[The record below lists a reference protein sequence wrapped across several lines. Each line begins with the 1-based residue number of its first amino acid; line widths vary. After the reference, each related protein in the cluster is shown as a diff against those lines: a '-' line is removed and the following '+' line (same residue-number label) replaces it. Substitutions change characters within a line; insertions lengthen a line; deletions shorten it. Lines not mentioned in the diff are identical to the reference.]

1 MGFSDLLDRMLGR
14 APSSAG
20 EADRLTLPPPPTA
33 QDVYAALD
41 QTEELL
47 SSAALPSVVVAR
59 GARVI
64 DTVRDT
70 VPRLEK
76 VSGSDLGYTV
86 VATATDYLPE
96 AIGSY
101 QRLPRR
107 YADTRPVDGAKT
119 SLMVLVDQL
128 DLLGL
133 TMDRVFDAVYR
144 QDAQELVAQGR
155 FIAEKFGSPGAGG
168 SLRVTEEDH
177 APVPQPPADERAE
190 NAAAVDGG
198 DQADETDEADEAG
211 IDPLA
216 PPQGGHG

>member
-14 APSSAG
+14 SAPAD
-20 EADRLTLPPPPTA
+20 DRLTLPAPPTA
-33 QDVYAALD
+33 QDVHDALAS
-41 QTEELL
+41 TEELL
-47 SSAALPSVVVAR
+47 GSSALPSVVVAR
-59 GARVI
+59 GTRVI

-70 VPRLEK
+70 LPRLEK
-76 VSGSDLGYTV
+76 LSGSDLGYTV

-96 AIGSY
+96 AIGAY

-144 QDAQELVAQGR
+144 QDARELVAQGR
-155 FIAEKFGSPGAGG
+155 FIAEKFGSAGSGG
-168 SLRVTEEDH
+168 SLRLDEDAH
-177 APVPQPPADERAE
+177 APVPPEPAPGQ
-190 NAAAVDGG
+190 VDTAHAGAG
-198 DQADETDEADEAG
+198 EAD
-211 IDPLA
+211 DVSPLA
-216 PPQGGHG
+216 PPQGGTR

>member
-14 APSSAG
+14 TPAQ
-20 EADRLTLPPPPTA
+20 EQERLVLPPPPTA
-33 QDVYAALD
+33 DDVYAALT

-47 SSAALPSVVVAR
+47 TSSALPSVVVAR
-59 GARVI
+59 AQRVV

-70 VPRLEK
+70 VPRLK
-76 VSGSDLGYTV
+76 RISGSDLGYTV
-86 VATATDYLPE
+86 IATATDYLPE
-96 AIGSY
+96 AVGAY

-144 QDAQELVAQGR
+144 DDARELVAQGR
-155 FIAEKFGSPGAGG
+155 FIAEKFGSAGAGG
-168 SLRVTEEDH
+168 GLRITADDA
-177 APVPQPPADERAE
+177 APLPEQPD
-190 NAAAVDGG
+190 
-198 DQADETDEADEAG
+198 
-211 IDPLA
+211 DPTGPVSPVSPLS
-216 PPQGGHG
+216 PPEGRDR

>member
-1 MGFSDLLDRMLGR
+1 MAFSALLDRMLGR
-14 APSSAG
+14 SPDGG
-20 EADRLTLPPPPTA
+20 EDRLTLPPPPTA

-41 QTEELL
+41 ATEALL
-47 SSAALPSVVVAR
+47 TSAALPSVVVAR
-59 GARVI
+59 GNRI
-64 DTVRDT
+64 IGTVRDT

-96 AIGSY
+96 AVGSY

-155 FIAEKFGSPGAGG
+155 FIAEKFGSAGAGG
-168 SLRVTEEDH
+168 SLRVSSADH
-177 APVPQPPADERAE
+177 APVPDAE
-190 NAAAVDGG
+190 PESGVA
-198 DQADETDEADEAG
+198 
-211 IDPLA
+211 PLA
-216 PPQGGHG
+216 PPQGGNG

>member
-14 APSSAG
+14 AP
-20 EADRLTLPPPPTA
+20 EAADDRLELPAPPTA
-33 QDVYAALD
+33 QDVEQALAT
-41 QTEELL
+41 TEELL
-47 SSAALPSVVVAR
+47 GSSTLPSVVTAR
-59 GARVI
+59 AQRVV

-70 VPRLEK
+70 VPRMGRI
-76 VSGSDLGYTV
+76 SGSSLGYTV

-96 AIGSY
+96 AIGAY

-144 QDAQELVAQGR
+144 DDARELVAQGR
-155 FIAEKFGSPGAGG
+155 FIAEKFGGSAGGG
-168 SLRVTEEDH
+168 SLRIDADDH
-177 APVPQPPADERAE
+177 APVPEQPSEGSADDDAVDPLTPPAGR
-190 NAAAVDGG
+190 
-198 DQADETDEADEAG
+198 T
-211 IDPLA
+211 P
-216 PPQGGHG
+216 

>member
-14 APSSAG
+14 SAPAD
-20 EADRLTLPPPPTA
+20 DRLTLPAPPTA
-33 QDVYAALD
+33 QDVHDALAS
-41 QTEELL
+41 TEELL
-47 SSAALPSVVVAR
+47 GSSALPSVVVAR
-59 GARVI
+59 GTRVI

-70 VPRLEK
+70 LPRLEK
-76 VSGSDLGYTV
+76 LSGSDLGYTV

-96 AIGSY
+96 AIGAY

-144 QDAQELVAQGR
+144 QDARELVAQGR
-155 FIAEKFGSPGAGG
+155 FIAEKFGSAGSGG
-168 SLRVTEEDH
+168 SLRLDEDDH
-177 APVPQPPADERAE
+177 APVPKEPTPAPVATPHLDSA
-190 NAAAVDGG
+190 
-198 DQADETDEADEAG
+198 EADG
-211 IDPLA
+211 VSPLA
-216 PPQGGHG
+216 PPQAGTR

>member
-14 APSSAG
+14 APAQ
-20 EADRLTLPPPPTA
+20 EQERLVLPPPPTA
-33 QDVYAALD
+33 DDVYAALT

-47 SSAALPSVVVAR
+47 ASSALPSVVVAR
-59 GARVI
+59 AQRVV

-70 VPRLEK
+70 VPRLARI
-76 VSGSDLGYTV
+76 SGNDLGYTV
-86 VATATDYLPE
+86 IATATDYLPE

-144 QDAQELVAQGR
+144 DDARELVAQGR
-155 FIAEKFGSPGAGG
+155 FIAEKFGSAGAGG
-168 SLRVTEEDH
+168 DLRITAEDR
-177 APVPQPPADERAE
+177 AVVPPQPTEPADPAP
-190 NAAAVDGG
+190 ATGS
-198 DQADETDEADEAG
+198 
-211 IDPLA
+211 PLS
-216 PPQGGHG
+216 PPEGRDR

>member
-14 APSSAG
+14 AP
-20 EADRLTLPPPPTA
+20 ETPEERLSLPAPPTETE
-33 QDVYAALD
+33 VYAALD

-47 SSAALPSVVVAR
+47 TSTALPSVVTAR
-59 GARVI
+59 GQRVI

-70 VPRLEK
+70 VPRLK
-76 VSGSDLGYTV
+76 KFSGSDLGYTIT
-86 VATATDYLPE
+86 ATAIDYLPE
-96 AIGSY
+96 AVGAY

-144 QDAQELVAQGR
+144 EDARELVAQGR
-155 FIAEKFGSPGAGG
+155 FIAEKFGSAGHGG
-168 SLRVTEEDH
+168 SLGLGAGDH
-177 APVPQPPADERAE
+177 APVPEQPDDPTGVIPTAGAPGADGSAP
-190 NAAAVDGG
+190 DGPS
-198 DQADETDEADEAG
+198 
-211 IDPLA
+211 PLA
-216 PPQGGHG
+216 PPAPLTPPEGATR

>member
-14 APSSAG
+14 PAPG
-20 EADRLTLPPPPTA
+20 DDRLELPAPPTA
-33 QDVYAALD
+33 RDVHEALGS
-41 QTEELL
+41 TEELL
-47 SSAALPSVVVAR
+47 GSSALPSVVVAR

-70 VPRLEK
+70 LPRLEK
-76 VSGSDLGYTV
+76 LSGSDLGYTV

-96 AIGSY
+96 AIGAY

-155 FIAEKFGSPGAGG
+155 FIAEKFGSSGAGG
-168 SLRVTEEDH
+168 SLRITEEEH
-177 APVPQPPADERAE
+177 VPVPAPGGPAG
-190 NAAAVDGG
+190 AAGSTDDG
-198 DQADETDEADEAG
+198 ADG
-211 IDPLA
+211 VSPLA
-216 PPQGGHG
+216 PPQGGAR

>member
-14 APSSAG
+14 APAQ
-20 EADRLTLPPPPTA
+20 EQERLVLPPPPTA
-33 QDVYAALD
+33 DDVYAALT

-47 SSAALPSVVVAR
+47 ASSALPSVVTAR
-59 GARVI
+59 AQRVV

-70 VPRLEK
+70 VPRLGR

-96 AIGSY
+96 AVGAY

-144 QDAQELVAQGR
+144 DDARELVAQGR
-155 FIAEKFGSPGAGG
+155 FIAEKFGSSGTGG
-168 SLRVTEEDH
+168 RLRITD
-177 APVPQPPADERAE
+177 D
-190 NAAAVDGG
+190 
-198 DQADETDEADEAG
+198 DEAPLPEQPDDPTG
-211 IDPLA
+211 PVSPVSPLA
-216 PPQGGHG
+216 PPEGRDR